1 MRQTEPVILH
11 GQNPHELPRKNI
23 GTILLENQFAAVTG
37 PDGGLTTVNRRQRHL
52 SISDPD
58 VDYID
63 IQQHVADQ
71 ERNNAGTSIRPL
83 MKLQWN
89 LTLIYCQFLN
99 YWYFLSSMQLKNIVS
114 HFTLNTSKLQVKF
127 FDVLAFNTVYLIFGS
142 THVPPP
148 CPCLGTAESSFK
160 KYVILKCIWQA

>member
-1 MRQTEPVILH
+1 VRQTEPVILH
-11 GQNPHELPRKNI
+11 GQNPHELQRKTI
-23 GTILLENQFAAVTG
+23 GTIILDNQFAAVTG

-71 ERNNAGTSIRPL
+71 ERNNTGTSIKPL

-89 LTLIYCQFLN
+89 LTLICCHFLN

-114 HFTLNTSKLQVKF
+114 HFPLNTNKLQVKF
-127 FDVLAFNTVYLIFGS
+127 FDVLTFNTVDLIFGS
-142 THVPPP
+142 AQV
-148 CPCLGTAESSFK
+148 PCLGTAESHFK
-160 KYVILKCIWQA
+160 